1 MALDSITNWTKG
13 EREKRRPL
21 EQTLKE
27 IKKIKKEK
35 RNGNVCKKFSLIKIQ
50 IKIPLE
56 IELTVWNFD
65 IFTVIHVLRKVSK

>member
-27 IKKIKKEK
+27 IKKKTEKK

-56 IELTVWNFD
+56 IELTVWNFA
-65 IFTVIHVLRKVSK
+65 IFLSFRQLKIR

>member
-27 IKKIKKEK
+27 IKKKTEKK

-65 IFTVIHVLRKVSK
+65 IFPVVHVLRLDG

>member
-27 IKKIKKEK
+27 IKKKTEKK

-56 IELTVWNFD
+56 IEEG
-65 IFTVIHVLRKVSK
+65 